1 MSIDQLFKDETSVSA
16 ELEEWVRELLL
27 DRKALEAR
35 CRRAEGVIMVHAQCF
50 LKNGLDAPA
59 IAHTEP
65 DGPDDFEY
73 VEQAVQAF
81 RERTEAKRRL

>member
-16 ELEEWVRELLL
+16 ELEGWVRELLL
-27 DRKALEAR
+27 ENKELKAR
-35 CRRAEGVIMVHAQCF
+35 CRRATLATVLHITHMTD
-50 LKNGLDAPA
+50 NGLEPLVVS
-59 IAHTEP
+59 HTEP